1 MGTHKINS
9 ATQALTHY
17 FSFFFSKH
25 STMNFNFNYRFAVCR
40 RISKSLP
47 EQAIRDFA
55 HENDS
60 PVDFELANEQWDSYV
75 SALKSVKNL
84 EVIILDA
91 EDDMPDCVFTEDAM
105 VAVPSLENPGTTI
118 VLVTN
123 PGAESRRNEVKKVL
137 QCLEKLNEEKNAKIE
152 IHSMQEIDSLA
163 TLEGGDV
170 QFTGTELFVGNSERT
185 NARGIDVMKKV
196 FKNYDIHAIQ
206 VAGQLHLKSC
216 LSLIAPGVIAHGSTD
231 DAKVMITEIKSKM
244 VGKYEFVEVEED
256 HASNAV
262 FLRDGDGGLVCLHA
276 PKVQYPASKCYGV
289 LVDVL
294 DGLGVRRIEVNSEEL
309 GKVDGCLSCCS
320 VLIA

>member
-1 MGTHKINS
+1 
-9 ATQALTHY
+9 
-17 FSFFFSKH
+17 
-25 STMNFNFNYRFAVCR
+25 MNFNFNYRFAVVR

-47 EQAIRDFA
+47 EQSIRDFA
-55 HENDS
+55 PENES

-91 EDDMPDCVFTEDAM
+91 EDDMPDCVFTEDTM

-123 PGAESRRNEVKKVL
+123 PARESRRKEVIKVL
-137 QCLEKLNEEKNAKIE
+137 QCLEKLNEEKNANIE
-152 IHSMQEIDSLA
+152 IHCMQEIDPLA

-170 QFTGTELFVGNSERT
+170 QFTGTEIFVGNSTRT
-185 NARGIDVMKKV
+185 NSRGIEVMKKV

-206 VAGQLHLKSC
+206 VAGQLHLTCC
-216 LSLIAPGVIAHGSTD
+216 LSLITPGVIAHGNTD
-231 DAKVMITEIKSKM
+231 DDKAIIKEIKSKM
-244 VGKYEFVEVEED
+244 VGNYEFVEVEND
-256 HASNAV
+256 HASNVV
-262 FLRDGDGGLVCLHA
+262 FLRDGDAGLVCLHG
-276 PKVQYPASKCYGV
+276 PKVQYPATKCYGV
-289 LVDVL
+289 LVGVL